1 MRQRLIS
8 FVICF
13 SLFIAGIRVSA
24 GDSISAKAYLLMDA
38 ATGKVLAAKN
48 ETQRLPIASTTKI
61 MTALL
66 ALEQPNV
73 KERFCVDADA
83 IRVEGSSMGLLSG
96 DEVSLYDLAGGM
108 LSASGND
115 AANAAAVRIGGDLSS
130 FAQMMN
136 DRAASLSME
145 DTHFVTPSGLHDDEH
160 YSTAK
165 DLALLARE
173 ALQNPMLRSLCSQS
187 HVTLYYGNP
196 PYYRTL
202 TNHNRLL
209 SSYEGCIGVKTGY
222 TKTAGR
228 CLVSAAERDGVTLIC
243 VTLSAPND
251 WEDHKTLLDRGF
263 RASEPV
269 TKEVDVSDV
278 QIPVVGGIQQTI
290 TVRAASTLTACLS
303 ETEWQEI
310 VREIECPPFL
320 YAPVQEGDY
329 IGDAVYTYRGNVI
342 GRIPLIAASNTAYHE
357 ESSSFFDKI
366 LQFLKAHIR
375 IPIG

>member
-73 KERFCVDADA
+73 KERFCVDADT
-83 IRVEGSSMGLLSG
+83 IRVEGSSMGLLPG

-173 ALQNPMLRSLCSQS
+173 ALQNPMFRSLCSQS

-202 TNHNRLL
+202 MNHNRLL

-228 CLVSAAERDGVTLIC
+228 CLVSAAERNGVTLIC

-278 QIPVVGGIQQTI
+278 QIPVVGGTQQTI

-320 YAPVQEGDY
+320 YAPVQKGDY

-357 ESSSFFDKI
+357 ESPSFFDKI

>member
-83 IRVEGSSMGLLSG
+83 IRVEGSSMGLLLG

-173 ALQNPMLRSLCSQS
+173 ALQNPMFRSLCSQS

-202 TNHNRLL
+202 INHNRLL

-228 CLVSAAERDGVTLIC
+228 CLVSAAERNGVTLIC

-278 QIPVVGGIQQTI
+278 QIPVVGGTQQTI

-320 YAPVQEGDY
+320 YAPVQKGDY

-357 ESSSFFDKI
+357 ESPSFFDKI

>member
-13 SLFIAGIRVSA
+13 SLFVAGVRVSA

-83 IRVEGSSMGLLSG
+83 IRVEGSSMGLLPG

-160 YSTAK
+160 YSTVK

-173 ALQNPMLRSLCSQS
+173 ALQNPMFRSLCSQS

-202 TNHNRLL
+202 MNHNRLL

-357 ESSSFFDKI
+357 ESPSFFDKI

>member
-173 ALQNPMLRSLCSQS
+173 ALQNPMFRSLCSQS

-202 TNHNRLL
+202 MNHNRLL

-228 CLVSAAERDGVTLIC
+228 CLVSAAERNGVTLIC

-278 QIPVVGGIQQTI
+278 QIPVVGGTQQTI

-357 ESSSFFDKI
+357 ESPSFFDKI

>member
-13 SLFIAGIRVSA
+13 SLFVAGIRVSA

-173 ALQNPMLRSLCSQS
+173 ALQNPMFRSLCSQS

-202 TNHNRLL
+202 MNHNRLL

-278 QIPVVGGIQQTI
+278 QIPVVGGTQQTI

-357 ESSSFFDKI
+357 ESPSFFDKI

>member
-13 SLFIAGIRVSA
+13 SLFVAGVRVSA

-83 IRVEGSSMGLLSG
+83 IRVEGSSMGLLPG

-160 YSTAK
+160 YSTVK

-173 ALQNPMLRSLCSQS
+173 ALQNPMFRSLCSQS

-202 TNHNRLL
+202 MNHNRLL

-278 QIPVVGGIQQTI
+278 QIPVVGGTQQTI

-320 YAPVQEGDY
+320 YAPVQKGDY

-357 ESSSFFDKI
+357 ESPSFFDKI

>member
-8 FVICF
+8 FVICLL
-13 SLFIAGIRVSA
+13 LFVAGNRVSA

-48 ETQRLPIASTTKI
+48 ETERLPIASTTKI

-83 IRVEGSSMGLLSG
+83 IRVEGSSMGLLPG

-136 DRAASLSME
+136 DRAVSLSME
-145 DTHFVTPSGLHDDEH
+145 DTHFVTPSGLHDDGH

-173 ALQNPMLRSLCSQS
+173 ALQNPMFRSLCSQS

-202 TNHNRLL
+202 MNHNRLL

-251 WEDHKTLLDRGF
+251 WEDHKALLDRGF

-269 TKEVDVSDV
+269 TKEMDVSDV
-278 QIPVVGGIQQTI
+278 QIPVVGGTQQTI
-290 TVRAASTLTACLS
+290 TVRTASALTACLN
-303 ETEWQEI
+303 ETEWKEI
-310 VREIECPPFL
+310 VRELECPPFL

-329 IGDAVYTYRGNVI
+329 IGDAVYTYRGNIV
-342 GRIPLIAASNTAYHE
+342 GRIPLIAASNTAYME
-357 ESSSFFDKI
+357 ESPSFFDKI

-375 IPIG
+375 IPIS

>member
-13 SLFIAGIRVSA
+13 SLFVAGIRVSA

-83 IRVEGSSMGLLSG
+83 IRVEGSSMGLLPG

-173 ALQNPMLRSLCSQS
+173 ALQNPMFRSLCSQS

-202 TNHNRLL
+202 MNHNRLL

-228 CLVSAAERDGVTLIC
+228 CLVSAAERNGVTLIC

-278 QIPVVGGIQQTI
+278 QIPVVGGTQQTI

-320 YAPVQEGDY
+320 YAPVQKGDY

-357 ESSSFFDKI
+357 ESPSFFDKI

>member
-173 ALQNPMLRSLCSQS
+173 ALQNPMFRSLCSQS

-202 TNHNRLL
+202 MNHNRLL
-209 SSYEGCIGVKTGY
+209 SSYDGCIGVKTGY

-228 CLVSAAERDGVTLIC
+228 CLVSAAERNGVTLIC

-278 QIPVVGGIQQTI
+278 QIPVVGGTQQTI

-357 ESSSFFDKI
+357 ESPSFFDKI

>member
-8 FVICF
+8 FVICL

-83 IRVEGSSMGLLSG
+83 IRVEGSSMGLLPG

-173 ALQNPMLRSLCSQS
+173 ALQNPMFRSLCSQS

-202 TNHNRLL
+202 MNHNRLL

-228 CLVSAAERDGVTLIC
+228 CLVSAAERNGVTLIC

-269 TKEVDVSDV
+269 TKEMDVSDV

-357 ESSSFFDKI
+357 ESPSFFDKI
-366 LQFLKAHIR
+366 LQFLKTHIR

>member
-73 KERFCVDADA
+73 KERFCVDTDA

-173 ALQNPMLRSLCSQS
+173 ALQNPMFRSLCSQS

-202 TNHNRLL
+202 MNHNRLL

-278 QIPVVGGIQQTI
+278 QIPVVGGTQQTI

-357 ESSSFFDKI
+357 ESPSFFDKI

>member
-73 KERFCVDADA
+73 KERFCVDTDA

-173 ALQNPMLRSLCSQS
+173 ALQNPMFRSLCSQS

-202 TNHNRLL
+202 MNHNRLL

-278 QIPVVGGIQQTI
+278 QIPVVGGTQQTI

-320 YAPVQEGDY
+320 YAPVQKGDY

-357 ESSSFFDKI
+357 ESPSFFDKI

>member
-1 MRQRLIS
+1 MRRRLIS
-8 FVICF
+8 LVICL
-13 SLFIAGIRVSA
+13 SLFAAGIRVSA

-38 ATGKVLAAKN
+38 ATGKILAAKN
-48 ETQRLPIASTTKI
+48 ETERLPIASTTKI

-83 IRVEGSSMGLLSG
+83 IQAEGSSMGLLPG

-115 AANAAAVRIGGDLSS
+115 AANAAAVRIGGDLST

-136 DRAASLSME
+136 DRAASLSMK

-165 DLALLARE
+165 DLAMLARE
-173 ALQNPMLRSLCSQS
+173 ALQNPMFRTLCSQT
-187 HVTLYYGNP
+187 HVILYYGNP

-209 SSYEGCIGVKTGY
+209 SSYDGCIGVKTGY
-222 TKTAGR
+222 TKAAGR

-263 RASEPV
+263 RTVVPV
-269 TKEVDVSDV
+269 SKEADVSDV
-278 QIPVVGGIQQTI
+278 RIPIVGGEAQAVCVKANTE
-290 TVRAASTLTACLS
+290 LTAWLS
-303 ETEWQEI
+303 ETEWQEVERTI
-310 VREIECPPFL
+310 FCRPFL
-320 YAPVQEGDY
+320 YAPVKEGDCV
-329 IGDAVYTYRGNVI
+329 GSAVYTYHRNVI
-342 GRIPLIAASNTAYHE
+342 GSVPLIASSTVSYCE
-357 ESSSFFDKI
+357 ETPSVWDQILSFFKEH
-366 LQFLKAHIR
+366 LRL
-375 IPIG
+375 PIG

>member
-73 KERFCVDADA
+73 KERFCVDADT
-83 IRVEGSSMGLLSG
+83 IRVEGSSMGLLPG

-173 ALQNPMLRSLCSQS
+173 ALQNPMFRSLCSQS

-202 TNHNRLL
+202 MNHNRLL

-357 ESSSFFDKI
+357 ESPSFFDKI